1 MAQLLFPDLSEN
13 VLGACF
19 AVHNALGPGLLESAY
34 EGALVIEL
42 GCRGLSYE
50 RQAVYP
56 VHYRGQLAGAYV
68 ADLVVEGTIILELK
82 SVQRLTGVMEA
93 QIINYLRLSGVPVGY
108 LVNFNGQRVAWQRFV
123 YTASAAQVAG
133 HDRTAPP

>member
-1 MAQLLFPDLSEN
+1 MEKLLYRKLSEQ

-42 GCRGLSYE
+42 GWQGLSFE

-82 SVQRLTGVMEA
+82 AVQKLTAVMEA
-93 QIINYLRLSGVPVGY
+93 QIINYLRVSGLPVGY
-108 LVNFNGQRVAWQRFV
+108 LANFAGQQVVWRRFV
-123 YTASAAQVAG
+123 YT
-133 HDRTAPP
+133 PP